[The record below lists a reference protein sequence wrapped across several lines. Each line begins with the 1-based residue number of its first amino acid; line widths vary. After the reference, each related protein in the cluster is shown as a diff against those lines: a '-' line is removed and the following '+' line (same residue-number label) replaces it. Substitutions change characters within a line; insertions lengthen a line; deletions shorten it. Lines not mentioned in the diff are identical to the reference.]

1 MSFLL
6 ICSIFTFLGSS
17 VLVQADSEVL
27 DFIDKSQNISYT
39 AENHTLDP
47 ELEEEIFP
55 EEYIRSHLGIKS
67 AVELKSDNDAA
78 QGSGEIEEE
87 VTEVV
92 PQSGGDARNQGVV
105 LWIGALLPFLV
116 TLLL

>member
-1 MSFLL
+1 MSSLL

-27 DFIDKSQNISYT
+27 DFIDKSENISYT

-67 AVELKSDNDAA
+67 ALHLESDNDGA

-92 PQSGGDARNQGVV
+92 PQSGGDARNKSVV
-105 LWIGALLPFLV
+105 LWIGAFLPFLV

>member
-27 DFIDKSQNISYT
+27 NFIDKSQNISYT

-47 ELEEEIFP
+47 ELEEDIFP

-67 AVELKSDNDAA
+67 AFQLNSDNDGA

-92 PQSGGDARNQGVV
+92 LQSGCDARNQGVV
-105 LWIGALLPFLV
+105 LWIEALLPFLV
-116 TLLL
+116 IFLL

>member
-6 ICSIFTFLGSS
+6 IYSIFTFLGSS

-39 AENHTLDP
+39 AENLTLDP

>member
-6 ICSIFTFLGSS
+6 TCSILTFLGSS

-27 DFIDKSQNISYT
+27 DFIDKSRNISYT

-67 AVELKSDNDAA
+67 ALHLESEKGGA
-78 QGSGEIEEE
+78 QGSGEIEEA
-87 VTEVV
+87 
-92 PQSGGDARNQGVV
+92 PQSGGDARNKGVV

>member
-39 AENHTLDP
+39 AENHSLDP

-67 AVELKSDNDAA
+67 AVELKSDNDGA

>member
-1 MSFLL
+1 MSSLL

-39 AENHTLDP
+39 AENHSLDP

>member
-1 MSFLL
+1 MTFLL

-27 DFIDKSQNISYT
+27 NFIDKSQNISYT

-47 ELEEEIFP
+47 ELEEDIFP

-67 AVELKSDNDAA
+67 AVHLESNNDGA

-92 PQSGGDARNQGVV
+92 PQSGGNAQNQGVV
-105 LWIGALLPFLV
+105 LWIGALV

>member
-6 ICSIFTFLGSS
+6 IYSIFTFLGSS

-39 AENHTLDP
+39 AENHSLDP

>member
-27 DFIDKSQNISYT
+27 NFIDKSENISYT

-47 ELEEEIFP
+47 ELEDDIFP

-67 AVELKSDNDAA
+67 AVHLESNNDGA

-92 PQSGGDARNQGVV
+92 LQSGGDARNQFVV
-105 LWIGALLPFLV
+105 LWIEALLPFLV
-116 TLLL
+116 IFLL

>member
-47 ELEEEIFP
+47 ELEEDIFP

-67 AVELKSDNDAA
+67 ALHLESDNDGA

-105 LWIGALLPFLV
+105 LWIGALLPLLV

>member
-116 TLLL
+116 TLHL

>member
-39 AENHTLDP
+39 AENLTLDP

-92 PQSGGDARNQGVV
+92 PQSGGDARNQCVV
-105 LWIGALLPFLV
+105 LWIGAFLPFLV

>member
-6 ICSIFTFLGSS
+6 ICSTFAFLGSS

-39 AENHTLDP
+39 AENHSLDP

-67 AVELKSDNDAA
+67 ALHLESDNDGA

-92 PQSGGDARNQGVV
+92 PLSGGDARNHGVV

>member
-6 ICSIFTFLGSS
+6 IYSIFTFLGSS

>member
-39 AENHTLDP
+39 AENHSLDP

>member
-39 AENHTLDP
+39 AENLTLDP

-67 AVELKSDNDAA
+67 ALHLESDNDGA

-92 PQSGGDARNQGVV
+92 PQSGGDARNKSVV
-105 LWIGALLPFLV
+105 LWIGALLPWLV

>member
-27 DFIDKSQNISYT
+27 DFFGKSQNISYT

-47 ELEEEIFP
+47 ELEEDIFP

-67 AVELKSDNDAA
+67 AVHLESNNDGA

-92 PQSGGDARNQGVV
+92 PQSGGNARNQGGV

>member
-27 DFIDKSQNISYT
+27 NFIDKSQNISYT

-47 ELEEEIFP
+47 ELEDDIFP

-67 AVELKSDNDAA
+67 AVHLESNNDGA

-92 PQSGGDARNQGVV
+92 PQSGGNARNQGVV

-116 TLLL
+116 IFLL